1 MKQAHENIFGSRIL
15 QLRRKNHM
23 TQAKFAASLF
33 VTASTVSQ
41 WEGGRNMPSC
51 DVVKLICKTFDV
63 SADWLL
69 GINLKG
75 SGKDCRYIK

>member
-1 MKQAHENIFGSRIL
+1 MKQAKENIFGSRIL

-23 TQAKFAASLF
+23 TQAQFAASLF

-69 GINLKG
+69 GTTWKG
-75 SGKDCRYIK
+75 AAEK

>member
-1 MKQAHENIFGSRIL
+1 MKQAHENILGSRIL

-23 TQAKFAASLF
+23 TQAQFAASLF

-51 DVVKLICKTFDV
+51 DVR
-63 SADWLL
+63 
-69 GINLKG
+69 
-75 SGKDCRYIK
+75 CR